1 MTHPDSP
8 VQGDPPRSFNVMPAQ
23 DQAIERIVEE
33 FLLLCPAQFALV
45 VERSGFLLA
54 SAGQPRTSELSALAS
69 LVAGDMAA
77 SQEIARRTGQFQGC
91 QLTLREG
98 PEVNTFLAEAGPE
111 LILFA
116 QISKDVPIGWA
127 RLLIRESGRQ
137 LSEVLA
143 TPPGDLGKLDLG
155 LKDDK
160 LAAWFDEAMGPVRA
174 G

>member
-1 MTHPDSP
+1 MTHPDNP
-8 VQGDPPRSFNVMPAQ
+8 LPGDLPRSFTVMPAQ
-23 DQAIERIVEE
+23 DQAMERIVKEL
-33 FLLLCPAQFALV
+33 LLLCPAQFALV
-45 VERSGFLLA
+45 VERSGFLLM
-54 SAGQPRTSELSALAS
+54 SAGQSRVVDLSALAS

-98 PEVNTFLAEAGPE
+98 PEANTFLAEAGPD

-127 RLLIRESGRQ
+127 RLLIQESGRQ
-137 LSEVLA
+137 LSQVLTTSPDEV
-143 TPPGDLGKLDLG
+143 DKLDLG
-155 LKDDK
+155 LKEDK
-160 LAAWFDEAMGPVRA
+160 LAAWFDEAMGALQA